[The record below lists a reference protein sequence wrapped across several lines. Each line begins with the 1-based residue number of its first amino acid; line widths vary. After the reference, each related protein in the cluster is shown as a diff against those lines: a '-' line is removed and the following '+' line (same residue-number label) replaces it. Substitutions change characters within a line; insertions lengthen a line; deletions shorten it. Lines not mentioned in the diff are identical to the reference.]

1 MDKLN
6 HRSEGEIIGD
16 KKPVN
21 SEPKK
26 FVELADKLPRDG
38 SRDNCILSEFMQMR
52 ESKFSKVTND
62 NDVINY
68 QTDTANHR
76 DDNSRWSAASNP
88 RLSKSSSTY
97 SVKTVNSNHNGYNG
111 TDDNEK
117 RTIKQPQINMKAQV
131 KITDGAFVK
140 MKDIR
145 KSSNTTKERQMLEEV
160 MLQSRTLKLV
170 QLYKN
175 MDNGYFILFYF
186 HNLLLIF
193 IGYH

>member
-68 QTDTANHR
+68 QTDTDCQTFDTC
-76 DDNSRWSAASNP
+76 DDGVNP
-88 RLSKSSSTY
+88 
-97 SVKTVNSNHNGYNG
+97 
-111 TDDNEK
+111 
-117 RTIKQPQINMKAQV
+117 PQHIQ
-131 KITDGAFVK
+131 
-140 MKDIR
+140 
-145 KSSNTTKERQMLEEV
+145 
-160 MLQSRTLKLV
+160 
-170 QLYKN
+170 
-175 MDNGYFILFYF
+175 
-186 HNLLLIF
+186 
-193 IGYH
+193 

>member
-6 HRSEGEIIGD
+6 QRSERENVD
-16 KKPVN
+16 DRKPVN

-68 QTDTANHR
+68 QADTANHR

-97 SVKTVNSNHNGYNG
+97 SVKTVNSNHGGHNGYNG
-111 TDDNEK
+111 TGMYHSFICN
-117 RTIKQPQINMKAQV
+117 
-131 KITDGAFVK
+131 
-140 MKDIR
+140 R
-145 KSSNTTKERQMLEEV
+145 KHYK
-160 MLQSRTLKLV
+160 V
-170 QLYKN
+170 QAR
-175 MDNGYFILFYF
+175 
-186 HNLLLIF
+186 
-193 IGYH
+193 

>member
-76 DDNSRWSAASNP
+76 DDNSRWS
-88 RLSKSSSTY
+88 KSSSTY
-97 SVKTVNSNHNGYNG
+97 SVKTVNSNHGGYNG
-111 TDDNEK
+111 TGK
-117 RTIKQPQINMKAQV
+117 
-131 KITDGAFVK
+131 
-140 MKDIR
+140 
-145 KSSNTTKERQMLEEV
+145 
-160 MLQSRTLKLV
+160 
-170 QLYKN
+170 
-175 MDNGYFILFYF
+175 
-186 HNLLLIF
+186 
-193 IGYH
+193 

>member
-1 MDKLN
+1 MYFTPLFSEYMDKLN
-6 HRSEGEIIGD
+6 QRSEREIVGD
-16 KKPVN
+16 KKPVNN

-68 QTDTANHR
+68 QADTANHR

-97 SVKTVNSNHNGYNG
+97 SVKTVNSNHGGYINGYNG
-111 TDDNEK
+111 TGK
-117 RTIKQPQINMKAQV
+117 YP
-131 KITDGAFVK
+131 
-140 MKDIR
+140 
-145 KSSNTTKERQMLEEV
+145 
-160 MLQSRTLKLV
+160 
-170 QLYKN
+170 
-175 MDNGYFILFYF
+175 
-186 HNLLLIF
+186 NL
-193 IGYH
+193 